1 MKFSHERS
9 VKSFRRNRKQKIRE
23 VNKELGYSESDQ
35 SSAEGS
41 PDTAEQIRFPQI
53 RSRTEAP
60 LEKTTPRLVDQHI
73 RREFSYK
80 KEETLAANKTPGTA
94 RLLKT
99 ISKAIVIPKPVPV

>member
-1 MKFSHERS
+1 M
-9 VKSFRRNRKQKIRE
+9 RNRKQQIRKL
-23 VNKELGYSESDQ
+23 NKELGYSESDQ